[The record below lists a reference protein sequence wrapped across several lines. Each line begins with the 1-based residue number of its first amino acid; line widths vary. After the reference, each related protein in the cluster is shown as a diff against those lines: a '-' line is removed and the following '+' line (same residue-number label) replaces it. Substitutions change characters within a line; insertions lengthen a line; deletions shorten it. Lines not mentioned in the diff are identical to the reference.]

1 MKVVITGGFGFLG
14 LHLCKRLL
22 AIGELTS
29 ADDEK
34 KEVKQVILFDLGEA
48 KDVPED
54 PRLRIVTGDITDA
67 SECEKLID
75 EDGMVIFHLASVM
88 SGEGETDFD
97 VCCRVNLEGT
107 RNLLEVCRKRVGCKF
122 IFASSGACFGERPEG
137 PETDLTKFLPS
148 TSYGMTKACCE
159 LMINDYTRRN
169 FLDGRVARLPTVI
182 PRPERNSGL
191 PAAFSDVLREPLLG
205 KDCVLNLPPDMPH
218 AVCGYRVLVRNLL
231 HLADLPA
238 AAFADSTD
246 RSMNL
251 PCLSL
256 TLQQLYEALQSL
268 VPSARLGKV
277 SYEPDVN
284 LTAKLKTFHRNMLA
298 TRARSMGMV
307 ADSSAAAI
315 AADFAAQYVDAGM
328 LKDIVEIYEE
338 PRHWMTFSNEHL
350 RVFRVE
356 NAPVDT
362 TLTHIHR
369 VDSLYFFFS
378 ESQVQGTKWKEEP
391 KDDVLQDGEVRY
403 GDHGTSCTLI
413 HKIHNKS
420 RPVMMCLDV
429 EFAGFHQEPPA
440 KRPKMEPPSI
450 SPPLKLIKERPA
462 VRVYTIDVAAGSS
475 CSCAL
480 PFAKVLL
487 VVHRGARIRGTLGE
501 CFVKAGD
508 VFFREGPEEMKL
520 EVLGSRRDLRLW
532 VVELLY

>member
-88 SGEGETDFD
+88 SGDGETDFD
-97 VCCRVNLEGT
+97 VCWRVNLEGT

-205 KDCVLNLPPDMPH
+205 K
-218 AVCGYRVLVRNLL
+218 
-231 HLADLPA
+231 
-238 AAFADSTD
+238 
-246 RSMNL
+246 
-251 PCLSL
+251 
-256 TLQQLYEALQSL
+256 
-268 VPSARLGKV
+268 
-277 SYEPDVN
+277 
-284 LTAKLKTFHRNMLA
+284 
-298 TRARSMGMV
+298 
-307 ADSSAAAI
+307 I
-315 AADFAAQYVDAGM
+315 A
-328 LKDIVEIYEE
+328 
-338 PRHWMTFSNEHL
+338 S
-350 RVFRVE
+350 
-356 NAPVDT
+356 
-362 TLTHIHR
+362 
-369 VDSLYFFFS
+369 
-378 ESQVQGTKWKEEP
+378 
-391 KDDVLQDGEVRY
+391 
-403 GDHGTSCTLI
+403 
-413 HKIHNKS
+413 
-420 RPVMMCLDV
+420 
-429 EFAGFHQEPPA
+429 
-440 KRPKMEPPSI
+440 
-450 SPPLKLIKERPA
+450 
-462 VRVYTIDVAAGSS
+462 
-475 CSCAL
+475 
-480 PFAKVLL
+480 
-487 VVHRGARIRGTLGE
+487 
-501 CFVKAGD
+501 
-508 VFFREGPEEMKL
+508 
-520 EVLGSRRDLRLW
+520 
-532 VVELLY
+532 